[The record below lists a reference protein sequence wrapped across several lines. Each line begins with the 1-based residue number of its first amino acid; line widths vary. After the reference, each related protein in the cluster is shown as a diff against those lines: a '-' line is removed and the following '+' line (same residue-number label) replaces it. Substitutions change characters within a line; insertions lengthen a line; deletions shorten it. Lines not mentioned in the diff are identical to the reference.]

1 MAEATQEKTQR
12 PEPLITVHL
21 MPGGQNKVMKRPK
34 TVLQLLKA
42 LDIMEETALVIR
54 GDELL
59 TIDRHISAG
68 DTITVQSVVSVG

>member
-1 MAEATQEKTQR
+1 
-12 PEPLITVHL
+12 
-21 MPGGQNKVMKRPK
+21 
-34 TVLQLLKA
+34 
-42 LDIMEETALVIR
+42 MEETALVIR